1 MRLLL
6 LCVVVAW
13 TLGPRAGSLAHGQQ
27 ALAVAV
33 WQRDRD
39 DAALRDRI
47 EGQTADLPVVLV
59 PMVRDGREGVGL
71 TARERLATAGALLQE
86 SGARALVYWEPS
98 PIGGR
103 RLRVLSGERVFS
115 RELGG
120 EGADEPVRSA
130 TLESAAVVVR
140 AVLRTLLAGEQT
152 GVSLSTALVESEP
165 EAAAEPVPAPVAA
178 APPPPRR
185 PGLLLSLGW
194 QGTIDGQSPPG
205 QHALSLSLGV
215 MASRLLIR
223 LWLHG
228 GVPAVLDDGLTRVAL
243 SRHGFALGLLG
254 AAVRLERLR
263 LLGGVL
269 AGLCGYYR
277 STDSLSADYEATQ
290 PSFTPA
296 LCVAPQLGLW
306 LRPSRRAPLYLELFA
321 AAEVVV
327 GRPRLGYSDASGFV
341 PRGELWAVQPA
352 LGLALVYLRERP
364 PAATTSTTPTAQAAR

>member
-1 MRLLL
+1 MRLFL
-6 LCVVVAW
+6 LCLVVAW
-13 TLGPRAGSLAHGQQ
+13 TLGLRAGSPAHGQQ

-39 DAALRDRI
+39 DGALKDRI
-47 EGQTADLPVVLV
+47 EGQTADLPVVLL
-59 PMVRDGREGVGL
+59 PLVRDGAGL
-71 TARERLATAGALLQE
+71 TARERLAAAGALLQE

-98 PIGGR
+98 PLGGR

-165 EAAAEPVPAPVAA
+165 EAAAEPSPAPVAP
-178 APPPPRR
+178 APSPPRR

-194 QGTIDGQSPPG
+194 QGTLDGQSPPG
-205 QHALSLSLGV
+205 QHALSLSLGIV
-215 MASRLLIR
+215 ASRLLIR

-228 GVPAVLDDGLTRVAL
+228 GIPAALDDGLTRVAL

-254 AAVRLERLR
+254 AAVRLDRLR

-277 STDSLSADYEATQ
+277 TTESLSADYEATQ

-327 GRPRLGYSDASGFV
+327 GRPRLGYADASGFV

-364 PAATTSTTPTAQAAR
+364 PAATTPAPQAAR